1 MAEHTIQGLMNVTMD
16 KVRQM
21 ADANTIIGKPIKTED
36 GTTIIPVSRISV
48 GIGTGGSDFD
58 SKNGSQK
65 DLFGGGS
72 GAGVSIRPVAFLVIK
87 EGMVRTIQLS
97 DPSNSIDRALTML
110 PELVDRLMA
119 LIPDKKAEKPDMCG
133 WLGHRQGNLAP
144 RVCEPQ
150 ASAWFGDKFCP
161 QEDTRGKEFL
171 SRDCAQKWVPPGAC
185 RETRRSAGRRTRR
198 RKLWHWNAF
207 RRS

>member
-1 MAEHTIQGLMNVTMD
+1 MAEHTIQGLMNATMD

-48 GIGTGGSDFD
+48 GVGTGGSDFD
-58 SKNGSQK
+58 SKNAAQK

-87 EGMVRTIQLS
+87 DGLVRTIQLS

-110 PELVDRLMA
+110 PELVDKLVS
-119 LIPDKKAEKPDMCG
+119 LLPDKKAGEDKAEQKEEKP
-133 WLGHRQGNLAP
+133 AP
-144 RVCEPQ
+144 EQ
-150 ASAWFGDKFCP
+150 A
-161 QEDTRGKEFL
+161 
-171 SRDCAQKWVPPGAC
+171 
-185 RETRRSAGRRTRR
+185 
-198 RKLWHWNAF
+198 
-207 RRS
+207 

>member
-21 ADANTIIGKPIKTED
+21 ADANTIIGKAIKTED

-87 EGMVRTIQLS
+87 DGMVRTIQLS

-110 PELVDRLMA
+110 L
-119 LIPDKKAEKPDMCG
+119 
-133 WLGHRQGNLAP
+133 
-144 RVCEPQ
+144 
-150 ASAWFGDKFCP
+150 
-161 QEDTRGKEFL
+161 
-171 SRDCAQKWVPPGAC
+171 
-185 RETRRSAGRRTRR
+185 
-198 RKLWHWNAF
+198 
-207 RRS
+207 

>member
-48 GIGTGGSDFD
+48 GVGTGGSDFD
-58 SKNGSQK
+58 SKNGAQK

-97 DPSNSIDRALTML
+97 DPSNSLDRALTML

-119 LIPDKKAEKPDMCG
+119 LIPDKKAEKPEE
-133 WLGHRQGNLAP
+133 AKP
-144 RVCEPQ
+144 EPQ
-150 ASAWFGDKFCP
+150 
-161 QEDTRGKEFL
+161 E
-171 SRDCAQKWVPPGAC
+171 
-185 RETRRSAGRRTRR
+185 
-198 RKLWHWNAF
+198 
-207 RRS
+207 

>member
-87 EGMVRTIQLS
+87 DGILVIKDGMVRTIQLS

-119 LIPDKKAEKPDMCG
+119 LIPDKKAEKPAG
-133 WLGHRQGNLAP
+133 AENP
-144 RVCEPQ
+144 EEKP
-150 ASAWFGDKFCP
+150 ASE
-161 QEDTRGKEFL
+161 QE
-171 SRDCAQKWVPPGAC
+171 
-185 RETRRSAGRRTRR
+185 
-198 RKLWHWNAF
+198 
-207 RRS
+207 

>member
-58 SKNGSQK
+58 SKNSAQK

-87 EGMVRTIQLS
+87 DGMVRTIQLS

-110 PELVDRLMA
+110 PELVDKILSM
-119 LIPDKKAEKPDMCG
+119 LPDKADKAEKAEA
-133 WLGHRQGNLAP
+133 AP
-144 RVCEPQ
+144 APADNEV
-150 ASAWFGDKFCP
+150 
-161 QEDTRGKEFL
+161 
-171 SRDCAQKWVPPGAC
+171 
-185 RETRRSAGRRTRR
+185 
-198 RKLWHWNAF
+198 
-207 RRS
+207 

>member
-48 GIGTGGSDFD
+48 GVGTGGSDFD
-58 SKNGSQK
+58 SKNAAQK

-87 EGMVRTIQLS
+87 DGLVRTIQLS

-110 PELVDRLMA
+110 PELVDKLVS
-119 LIPDKKAEKPDMCG
+119 LIPDKKAAKAEEAD
-133 WLGHRQGNLAP
+133 AT
-144 RVCEPQ
+144 
-150 ASAWFGDKFCP
+150 A
-161 QEDTRGKEFL
+161 QET
-171 SRDCAQKWVPPGAC
+171 AQ
-185 RETRRSAGRRTRR
+185 
-198 RKLWHWNAF
+198 
-207 RRS
+207 

>member
-97 DPSNSIDRALTML
+97 DPSNSLDRALTML

-119 LIPDKKAEKPDMCG
+119 LIPEKKAEKPE
-133 WLGHRQGNLAP
+133 
-144 RVCEPQ
+144 EP
-150 ASAWFGDKFCP
+150 
-161 QEDTRGKEFL
+161 KEE
-171 SRDCAQKWVPPGAC
+171 G
-185 RETRRSAGRRTRR
+185 
-198 RKLWHWNAF
+198 
-207 RRS
+207 

>member
-48 GIGTGGSDFD
+48 GVGTGGSDFD
-58 SKNGSQK
+58 SKNAAQK

-87 EGMVRTIQLS
+87 DGLVRTIQLS

-110 PELVDRLMA
+110 PELVDKLVS
-119 LIPDKKAEKPDMCG
+119 LLPDKKAGEDKAEQKEEKP
-133 WLGHRQGNLAP
+133 AP
-144 RVCEPQ
+144 EQ
-150 ASAWFGDKFCP
+150 A
-161 QEDTRGKEFL
+161 
-171 SRDCAQKWVPPGAC
+171 
-185 RETRRSAGRRTRR
+185 
-198 RKLWHWNAF
+198 
-207 RRS
+207 

>member
-110 PELVDRLMA
+110 PELVDRLMT
-119 LIPDKKAEKPDMCG
+119 LISDKKAEKPE
-133 WLGHRQGNLAP
+133 
-144 RVCEPQ
+144 EP
-150 ASAWFGDKFCP
+150 
-161 QEDTRGKEFL
+161 KEE
-171 SRDCAQKWVPPGAC
+171 G
-185 RETRRSAGRRTRR
+185 
-198 RKLWHWNAF
+198 
-207 RRS
+207 